1 MLKHLIFM
9 YDGIWYTYGMY
20 LYVGHTALR
29 KTSFCVSY
37 CLMPKHVDNRFAS
50 RSHSGSMSLFLVLLV
65 SSPFLQQYLSE
76 FQSWSELVDMF
87 QTMIQISSMP
97 LHTNNR
103 SCMYPKTHTSYTR
116 IKKKNMA
123 KGFCTDAQSNTKTLD
138 RKS

>member
-9 YDGIWYTYGMY
+9 YDGIWYTYGMD

-29 KTSFCVSY
+29 KTLCFCVSY

-87 QTMIQISSMP
+87 QPIIQISSMP

-103 SCMYPKTHTSYTR
+103 SCLQRRTR
-116 IKKKNMA
+116 VTQELKKKNMA
-123 KGFCTDAQSNTKTLD
+123 KGFCTDAQSNTKT
-138 RKS
+138 